1 LRIGQVRRC
10 HHVHFDLHSC
20 RSGPD
25 PLDAAM
31 LYAACATAAV
41 GIPEIIPVKVSRLN
55 PGGHAGLTLYE
66 VTVPVT
72 AGGPTLAVIVVR
84 G

>member
-1 LRIGQVRRC
+1 
-10 HHVHFDLHSC
+10 
-20 RSGPD
+20 
-25 PLDAAM
+25 M